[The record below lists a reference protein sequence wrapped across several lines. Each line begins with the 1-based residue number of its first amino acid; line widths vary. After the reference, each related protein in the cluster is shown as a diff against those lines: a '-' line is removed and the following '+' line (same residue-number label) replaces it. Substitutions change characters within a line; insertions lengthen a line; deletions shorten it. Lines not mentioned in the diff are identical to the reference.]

1 MIVIHFSTSARG
13 DIVPEKRQNEMLK
26 VDSAEFSA
34 QEGHTDAVILGVR
47 RCAMLRIAQSS
58 SGCSKR
64 HGVQRYPLQPWSR
77 DRWRLQHRQNIGNIW
92 EILEIFGKYWKYLGN
107 IGNIWLQPWLLQLRR
122 KAMNWF
128 LLRRERSEPQLK
140 TTIHCRMSCS
150 CRSTER
156 YAADRYGPLEARTGW
171 GLVQWKNT
179 CFR

>member
-1 MIVIHFSTSARG
+1 MRYAFKNAKKFAKEFFFAKYDRNALNMIVIHFLTSARG

-77 DRWRLQHRQNIGNIW
+77 DR
-92 EILEIFGKYWKYLGN
+92 
-107 IGNIWLQPWLLQLRR
+107 
-122 KAMNWF
+122 
-128 LLRRERSEPQLK
+128 
-140 TTIHCRMSCS
+140 
-150 CRSTER
+150 
-156 YAADRYGPLEARTGW
+156 
-171 GLVQWKNT
+171 
-179 CFR
+179 